1 MIRSRVGRYGLAIVL
16 VAVGSAFMASWQR
29 AGLEP
34 PIAPFMICILLAGW
48 LAGGGPAILTAVL
61 SLAAYVA
68 LAPSQYVVMNGLPT
82 MRLVWVSVFAAVTAW
97 YSAALQRTAQ
107 RLEDARNDLEVRVRE
122 RTAELRRS
130 EELLLAAQRLSH
142 TGSWVWTIAT
152 GRFTWSDESSRI
164 FDRDMTDI
172 GRAQM
177 RLVWHPDDRALGEQE
192 LDDALRDRR
201 AFDHFLRVVRPD
213 GTVREVHCAGRP
225 VLNEAGEVKE
235 FYGVMM
241 DVTDL
246 REAEREAR
254 RANEEAT
261 TARFAAV
268 LDERT
273 RLARELHDTLL
284 QGFTGVSLKLVA
296 VANRMSGPPET
307 VAALR
312 DVISAAQAT
321 LANARNAIWDMRPPS
336 LAGDDFAETLRA
348 AVTDVLR
355 GTSVT
360 LDFTVRGTFVSADIE
375 IEAAVFRV
383 ATEAAMNVVKHASAR
398 NVRVTLTY
406 EPAGL
411 RLVVA
416 DDGKGFTV
424 DPDFQSYGGHLG
436 LLGMHERTTQA
447 RGRLAV
453 RSTPDRGTEV
463 DLRVP
468 YSLNAVARLDVP
480 AHGDGG

>member
-1 MIRSRVGRYGLAIVL
+1 
-16 VAVGSAFMASWQR
+16 MASWQR

-48 LAGGGPAILTAVL
+48 LAGGGPAVLATVL

-68 LAPSQYVVMNGLPT
+68 LAPSSYVVADGLPT
-82 MRLVWVSVFAAVTAW
+82 ARLVWVSVFAAVTAW
-97 YSAALQRTAQ
+97 YSAALRKTAE
-107 RLEDARNDLEVRVRE
+107 RLEEARNDLEVRVRE

-142 TGSWVWTIAT
+142 TGSWVWTIST
-152 GRFTWSDESSRI
+152 GRFLWSDESSRI
-164 FDRDMTDI
+164 FGRDMTHI
-172 GRAQM
+172 TRQ
-177 RLVWHPDDRALGEQE
+177 LLQQYWHPGDRDTVERE
-192 LDDALRDRR
+192 LDDALRDHRP
-201 AFDHFLRVVRPD
+201 FDHFLRIVRPD
-213 GTVREVHCAGRP
+213 GSVRDIHCAGQP
-225 VLNEAGEVKE
+225 VLNDTEEVAE
-235 FYGVMM
+235 FFGVMM
-241 DVTDL
+241 DITDL
-246 REAEREAR
+246 REAERAAR

-296 VANRMSGPPET
+296 VTNRMAGPPET

-312 DVISAAQAT
+312 DVIAAAQAT
-321 LANARNAIWDMRPPS
+321 LASARNAIWDMRPAS
-336 LAGDDFAETLRA
+336 LGGDDFAETLQA
-348 AVTDVLR
+348 AVAEVLR
-355 GTSVT
+355 DSNVA
-360 LDFTVRGTFVSADIE
+360 LDFSVRGTFTSADIE
-375 IEAAVFRV
+375 IETAVFRV
-383 ATEAAMNVVKHASAR
+383 ATEAAMNVVKHSAAR

-406 EPAGL
+406 EPTDL
-411 RLVVA
+411 RLVVT

-424 DPDFQSYGGHLG
+424 DPDFRSYGGHLG

-453 RSTPDRGTEV
+453 RSTTDSGTEV

-468 YSLNAVARLDVP
+468 YSLRSSARLDVP
-480 AHGDGG
+480 AADDGG